1 MIFYHA
7 VVSSPF
13 RPSRLSKLVR
23 PTGRMS
29 SDDVHPPPQHKSSSS
44 SFADVFKTLAAGRQK
59 SQSPV
64 SHAVDNGGMEPL
76 PYAAEGRRG
85 SRITFG
91 FESLQL
97 QRGSATTN
105 TSEPRP
111 PPDFQSVLQ
120 TLDRHELISAA
131 EEADNV
137 ARNVHSYTAD
147 QAVAIWEAAHYL
159 VDESSPIEA
168 RRSGSKLMQAIA
180 SRPDLSPVARQT
192 LFETVSDNS
201 TSDVIPSRVN
211 SLIALTDH
219 GRKADFTN
227 VSILPIVASWIVPLY
242 DAAVLARSKLRKGKG
257 QRANGFVQD
266 DEELSGLFQF
276 IVDIITLQRHPPS
289 SQDTAVI
296 LEEIFTVCKRTRA
309 PSDIKISLAVF
320 DAIILSAEVPD
331 SCFMKLLEVLCSIHA
346 SVKSLSGP
354 TSRAVR
360 NLAKSRR
367 QKEVVN
373 ALHSFLDLPDSD
385 GRNLNVARGAVYIFR
400 DLVGACAQESMPQ
413 ISWEPLIKSLE
424 NAGMKDDGR
433 IDADI
438 LEVCLNMLEGD
449 FSNVSLEQD
458 WAGLVRILMK
468 SSHRIVEKPK
478 ISPPA
483 VSPNPQ
489 LSPTKTNMLDDV
501 HPSILASISRLT
513 GAIEKLWA
521 RLNSNQAFAAASFFM
536 EVHAHLSF
544 SQAKLA
550 LELYRN
556 DRLCHPEHPDWVENS
571 WKLLRDFIQYRQKP
585 CAIRIL
591 ALDVFKEAYFCEGS
605 ISLFNDKGFLAAL
618 IHDFSEEEDICFLQ
632 KLVEL
637 LVDTTRICKDD
648 DTFNLLAGTMSIS
661 MVKDQRDEDR
671 STPLTSPPTQQLCSS
686 TTPVDSSLSNVTCK
700 GLVRL
705 FLSSLNCPGDRA
717 AVIFEKLIDI
727 AVSPVRPPDSRLTA
741 LNILFKLRS
750 DSAGSILVTSKSEN
764 EYLVTV
770 LCRTADASRQNSVD
784 EGSADRNAK
793 ADDNG
798 RLPPKEPP
806 PHSSSRP
813 AVRGMSAQFRAFKLE
828 PPLWANM
835 RSDVMPEDPPQA
847 PSPYTFAYA
856 NSDTSESSGELSG
869 PQTTLKINIWL
880 EAIITLLQR
889 EKKDW
894 NIYSYVLAHLGP
906 QLTNMDYFK
915 SAIPQ
920 VKLLRSV
927 MCEQIKNE
935 SFHDPPAWSGVKK
948 SEVAI
953 CIFESLSLLINY
965 HQHFAKSEEDEIVR
979 TFMLGIGS
987 WDGTS
992 RGCIHALTV
1001 CCFEIPLSMTKSL
1014 NAILDKMSKVITRAH
1029 IAVHILEF
1037 LAILARL
1044 PDVYVNLREEE
1055 IRTVFGICVR
1065 YLQTS
1070 REQQNKAFEQSTTQS
1085 SRTTPARLSGGMREL
1100 ASATVEPTENL
1111 NADDLSRYVYTLTYH
1126 VMIFWFLSLKLQDRP
1141 KHVGWITK
1149 RLVYADDRGKD
1160 VVEEQSQVFIDMMQR
1175 VAYSDLGE
1183 TIPYEKFPPSPT
1195 DGPVSKKSWVV
1206 GLSIITVE
1214 TAGAS
1219 GLTQITK
1226 RQASGTTYA
1235 TYQQLTAPVLP
1246 HHIRL
1251 PHDSR
1256 SVSDDPTTRTAV
1268 LPSHVLMQMTTSAFP
1283 TPMSMQP
1290 IPLLE
1295 DDLTRRAIS
1304 TFDRNDIV
1312 DGHKIGVLYVGEGQT
1327 TEAEILSNS
1336 SGSRDYDHFVS
1347 GLGTKVQLK
1356 DAPFNTQGLHSDIDG
1371 ESTYAWRDRVTE
1383 IVYHIPTMMPT
1394 NLEADPHCINKKRHI
1409 GNDMVNIIFN
1419 RSNLDFNFDTIPS
1432 QFNFVNIVI
1441 SPVSR
1446 IANSDE
1452 TNEELSDPANCFYVV
1467 DVMCKPGFPELSAA
1481 SKSKVISGKS
1491 LAAFVRLIALNAS
1504 VLSLVWNRD
1513 GGEHVSAW
1521 LNRLREIRRLR
1532 NRISAPAHEGPEI
1545 VEGASATSY
1554 RRNTKASVFPEE
1566 GLSRPPARSYS
1577 SADWSPVS
1585 NYTITEGLD
1594 FSRWSR

>member
-1 MIFYHA
+1 MILYQAF
-7 VVSSPF
+7 VSSPF
-13 RPSRLSKLVR
+13 RPSRVAKLVR

-29 SDDVHPPPQHKSSSS
+29 SDDVHPSPQHKPSSS
-44 SFADVFKTLAAGRQK
+44 SFADVFKTLASGRQK

-64 SHAVDNGGMEPL
+64 SHAADNNMDPL
-76 PYAAEGRRG
+76 PYNEARRG

-105 TSEPRP
+105 AAEPRVP
-111 PPDFQSVLQ
+111 PEIHNVLQ
-120 TLDRHELISAA
+120 TLDRHEPTSAA
-131 EEADNV
+131 EEVDNFT
-137 ARNVHSYTAD
+137 RNVHTYTAD
-147 QAVAIWEAAHYL
+147 QAVAVWEAARFL
-159 VDESSPIEA
+159 VDESSPVEA

-180 SRPDLSPVARQT
+180 KRPDLSPAARQK
-192 LFETVSDNS
+192 LFETIADTS
-201 TSDVIPSRVN
+201 TPDVIPSRVN
-211 SLIALTDH
+211 SLITLTDH
-219 GRKADFTN
+219 GRKADFTD
-227 VSILPIVASWIVPLY
+227 VSILPTVASWIVPLY
-242 DAAVLARSKLRKGKG
+242 DAAVLTRSKLRKAKG
-257 QRANGFVQD
+257 QGSSGFNQD
-266 DEELSGLFQF
+266 DEDLGELFHF

-289 SQDTAVI
+289 CDDTAAV
-296 LEEIFTVCKRTRA
+296 LDQIFIVCKRTRS
-309 PSDIKISLAVF
+309 PSDIKNSLGVF
-320 DAIILSAEVPD
+320 DAIIVSAEVPD
-331 SCFMKLLEVLCSIHA
+331 SSFIKLLEVLCSIHA

-367 QKEVVN
+367 QPEVVK
-373 ALHSFLDLPDSD
+373 ALHSFLDLPDDD
-385 GRNLNVARGAVYIFR
+385 GRNLNVARGAVYIFK
-400 DLVGACAQESMPQ
+400 DLVGAYGQESMPQ
-413 ISWEPLIKSLE
+413 ISWDALIESLE
-424 NAGMKDDGR
+424 NAAMKDDGR

-449 FSNVSLEQD
+449 FSEVALQRD
-458 WAGLVRILMK
+458 WTGLVRILIK
-468 SSHRIVEKPK
+468 TSRRIIEKPNT
-478 ISPPA
+478 SPPA
-483 VSPNPQ
+483 VSQNPQ
-489 LSPTKTNMLDDV
+489 LSPTKTNVLDDV

-513 GAIEKLWA
+513 GSIEKLWS
-521 RLNSNQAFAAASFFM
+521 RLNSHQAFAAAEFFM
-536 EVHAHLSF
+536 QVHAHLGF
-544 SQAKLA
+544 SQARLA

-556 DRLCHPEHPDWVENS
+556 EKLCHPGHADWEENS
-571 WKLLRDFIQYRQKP
+571 WKLLRNFIQYHQKP
-585 CAIRIL
+585 CATRIL
-591 ALDVFKEAYFCEGS
+591 ALDVFREAYFNEES
-605 ISLFNDKGFLAAL
+605 ISMFKDKGFLAAL
-618 IHDFSEEEDICFLQ
+618 IHDFSDEGDVCFLQ

-637 LVDTTRICKDD
+637 LVDTTSICKGD
-648 DTFNLLAGTMSIS
+648 DTFNLLAGTMSVS
-661 MVKDQRDEDR
+661 MVKDEKSEEQPIPTY
-671 STPLTSPPTQQLCSS
+671 SPLAQQLCSS

-705 FLSSLNCPGDRA
+705 FIRSLDNQGNRA
-717 AVIFEKLIDI
+717 TVLFEKLIDI
-727 AVSPVRPPDSRLTA
+727 ARSCTRPPDSRLSA
-741 LNILFKLRS
+741 LRLLFKLRS
-750 DSAGSILVTSKSEN
+750 DSVGSIFLTPKSEN
-764 EYLVTV
+764 EYLVSV
-770 LCRTADASRQNSVD
+770 LCRAANASRQNSVD
-784 EGSADRNAK
+784 ESSTDRNAK
-793 ADDNG
+793 SEDSGKLSSKESSAGPLSKTSG
-798 RLPPKEPP
+798 R
-806 PHSSSRP
+806 
-813 AVRGMSAQFRAFKLE
+813 GIGAQHRTIKPE
-828 PPLWANM
+828 PPLWASM
-835 RSDVMPEDPPQA
+835 RFREMPEDLA
-847 PSPYTFAYA
+847 SSRSYVFAYA
-856 NSDTSESSGELSG
+856 DSDASESTEEVSGAR
-869 PQTTLKINIWL
+869 PTLKMSIWL
-880 EAIITLLQR
+880 EAIIAILQR
-889 EKKDW
+889 EKDW
-894 NIYSYVLAHLGP
+894 NVYSYLLAHLGP
-906 QLTNMDYFK
+906 QLTNMALFK
-915 SAIPQ
+915 NSIPQ

-935 SFHDPPAWSGVKK
+935 SFHEPPGWSGVKK
-948 SEVAI
+948 SEVAV
-953 CIFESLSLLINY
+953 CIFESLSLLISY
-965 HQHFAKSEEDEIVR
+965 HKHFAKSEEDEIVR
-979 TFMLGIGS
+979 TFMHGIGS
-987 WDGTS
+987 WEGTS

-1037 LAILARL
+1037 LALLARL

-1070 REQQNKAFEQSTTQS
+1070 REQQNKAAEQSTQS
-1085 SRTTPARLSGGMREL
+1085 KTTPARLSGGVREL
-1100 ASATVEPTENL
+1100 ASAAPEAADNPNGEN
-1111 NADDLSRYVYTLTYH
+1111 LSRYVYTLTYH

-1149 RLVYADDRGKD
+1149 RLVYTDDRGKD

-1183 TIPYEKFPPSPT
+1183 TIPFEKFPPSPD

-1235 TYQQLTAPVLP
+1235 TYKQMTAPVLP

-1256 SVSDDPTTRTAV
+1256 SVSDDPATRTAI

-1283 TPMSMQP
+1283 TPVSMQP

-1304 TFDRNDIV
+1304 TFDRNDTV
-1312 DGHKIGVLYVGEGQT
+1312 DGHKVGVLYVGEGQT

-1336 SGSRDYDHFVS
+1336 SGSRDYEHFLS

-1356 DAPFNTQGLHSDIDG
+1356 DAPFNTQGLHCDIDG

-1394 NLEADPHCINKKRHI
+1394 DLESDPQCINKKRHI

-1419 RSNLDFNFDTIPS
+1419 RSNLDFNFNTIPS

-1441 SPVSR
+1441 NPVNH
-1446 IANSDE
+1446 IANASE
-1452 TNEELSDPANCFYVV
+1452 TNEESCDPANCFYAVH
-1467 DVMCKPGFPELSAA
+1467 VMCKPGFPELSAA
-1481 SKSKVISGKS
+1481 SKPKVISGES
-1491 LAAFVRLIALNAS
+1491 LAPFVRLIALNAS
-1504 VLSLVWNRD
+1504 VLSLVWNRE

-1532 NRISAPAHEGPEI
+1532 NRISAPLHDGPEI
-1545 VEGASATSY
+1545 VEGSTSTSY
-1554 RRNTKASVFPEE
+1554 RRNTKPSVFPEE
-1566 GLSRPPARSYS
+1566 NQSRPPARSYS

-1585 NYTITEGLD
+1585 NYTVADGLD

>member
-1 MIFYHA
+1 
-7 VVSSPF
+7 
-13 RPSRLSKLVR
+13 
-23 PTGRMS
+23 MS
-29 SDDVHPPPQHKSSSS
+29 SDDVHSPPQHKSSSS

-64 SHAVDNGGMEPL
+64 SHAVDNGNMEP
-76 PYAAEGRRG
+76 PPFNEGRRG

-120 TLDRHELISAA
+120 ILDKHEPISAA

-137 ARNVHSYTAD
+137 TRNVHTYTVD
-147 QAVAIWEAAHYL
+147 QAVAIWEAARFL
-159 VDESSPIEA
+159 VDESSPVEA

-180 SRPDLSPVARQT
+180 SRPDLSPAARQT

-201 TSDVIPSRVN
+201 ASDVIPSRVN

-219 GRKADFTN
+219 GRKSDFTN

-242 DAAVLARSKLRKGKG
+242 DAAVLARSKLRKAKS
-257 QRANGFVQD
+257 QRSGGFSQD
-266 DEELSGLFQF
+266 DEDLSELFHF

-289 SQDTAVI
+289 CQDTAAV
-296 LEEIFTVCKRTRA
+296 LEQIFIVCKRTSS

-320 DAIILSAEVPD
+320 DAIIVSAEVPD
-331 SCFMKLLEVLCSIHA
+331 SCFIKLLEVLCSIHA

-367 QKEVVN
+367 QPEVVK

-385 GRNLNVARGAVYIFR
+385 GRNLNVARGAVYIFK
-400 DLVGACAQESMPQ
+400 DLVGAYGQEPMPQ
-413 ISWEPLIKSLE
+413 MSWEPLIQSLE
-424 NAGMKDDGR
+424 NAAMKDDGR

-438 LEVCLNMLEGD
+438 LEVCLNMLDGD
-449 FSNVSLEQD
+449 FSDVSLQQD
-458 WAGLVRILMK
+458 WTGFIRILIK
-468 SSHRIVEKPK
+468 SSHRIIQKPST
-478 ISPPA
+478 SPPA
-483 VSPNPQ
+483 VSHHPQ
-489 LSPTKTNMLDDV
+489 LSPTKANFLDEV

-513 GAIEKLWA
+513 GSIEKLWP
-521 RLNSNQAFAAASFFM
+521 RLNSHQAFAAAEFFM
-536 EVHAHLSF
+536 QVHAHLSF

-556 DRLCHPEHPDWVENS
+556 EKLCHPEHPDWEANS
-571 WKLLRDFIQYRQKP
+571 WKLLHDFIQYRQKP
-585 CAIRIL
+585 CATRIL
-591 ALDVFKEAYFCEGS
+591 ALGVFREAYFNEES
-605 ISLFNDKGFLAAL
+605 ISMFNNKGFLAAL

-637 LVDTTRICKDD
+637 LVGTTSICKDD
-648 DTFNLLAGTMSIS
+648 DTFDLLANTMSIS
-661 MVKDQRDEDR
+661 MAKDERTEEQPTPTISP
-671 STPLTSPPTQQLCSS
+671 STLQLCSS
-686 TTPVDSSLSNVTCK
+686 TTAADSSLSKVTCK

-705 FLSSLNCPGDRA
+705 FLRSLNNQGNRA

-727 AVSPVRPPDSRLTA
+727 ARSSVRPPDSRLAA
-741 LNILFKLRS
+741 LNLLFKLRS
-750 DSAGSILVTSKSEN
+750 DSLGSIFIIPKSEN

-770 LCRTADASRQNSVD
+770 LCRAADASRQNSVD
-784 EGSADRNAK
+784 ESSVDRNTKSEDSAK
-793 ADDNG
+793 ITS
-798 RLPPKEPP
+798 KE
-806 PHSSSRP
+806 SSTGPLSKP
-813 AVRGMSAQFRAFKLE
+813 AVRGMSAQFRSFKPE
-828 PPLWANM
+828 PPLWAST
-835 RSDVMPEDPPQA
+835 RFEAMPEDLPP
-847 PSPYTFAYA
+847 SSSSYVFSYA
-856 NSDTSESSGELSG
+856 DSDTSESSEEVSESK
-869 PQTTLKINIWL
+869 PTLKMNVWL
-880 EAIITLLQR
+880 EAIIAILQR
-889 EKKDW
+889 EKDW
-894 NIYSYVLAHLGP
+894 NVYSYVLAHLGP
-906 QLTNMDYFK
+906 QLTNMALFK
-915 SAIPQ
+915 SSIPQ

-927 MCEQIKNE
+927 LCEQIKNE
-935 SFHDPPAWSGVKK
+935 SFHEPPSWSGVKK
-948 SEVAI
+948 SEVAL
-953 CIFESLSLLINY
+953 CIFESLSLLISY
-965 HQHFAKSEEDEIVR
+965 HKHFAKSEEDEIVR
-979 TFMLGIGS
+979 TFMHGIGS

-1037 LAILARL
+1037 LALLARL

-1055 IRTVFGICVR
+1055 IRTVFGICIR

-1070 REQQNKAFEQSTTQS
+1070 REQQNKASEQSTPQP
-1085 SRTTPARLSGGMREL
+1085 RATPARLSGGVREL
-1100 ASATVEPTENL
+1100 ASAAAEPTENL
-1111 NADDLSRYVYTLTYH
+1111 NGEDLSRYVYTLTYH

-1149 RLVYADDRGKD
+1149 RLVYTDDRGKD

-1183 TIPYEKFPPSPT
+1183 TIPFEKFPPSPD

-1219 GLTQITK
+1219 GLTQISK

-1256 SVSDDPTTRTAV
+1256 SVSDDPATRTAI
-1268 LPSHVLMQMTTSAFP
+1268 LPSHVLMQMTASAFP
-1283 TPMSMQP
+1283 TPMSIQP

-1295 DDLTRRAIS
+1295 DDLTRRAIN
-1304 TFDRNDIV
+1304 TFDRNDTV
-1312 DGHKIGVLYVGEGQT
+1312 DGHKVGVLYVGEGQS

-1336 SGSRDYDHFVS
+1336 SGSRDYEHFLS

-1383 IVYHIPTMMPT
+1383 IVFHIPTMMPT
-1394 NLEADPHCINKKRHI
+1394 NLEADPQCVNKKRHI

-1419 RSNLDFNFDTIPS
+1419 RSNLNFNFDTIPS

-1446 IANSDE
+1446 ISNPDE
-1452 TNEELSDPANCFYVV
+1452 TEEETCDPTNCFYAVNV
-1467 DVMCKPGFPELSAA
+1467 ICKPGFPELSAA
-1481 SKSKVISGKS
+1481 SKPKVISGES
-1491 LAAFVRLIALNAS
+1491 LASFVRLIALNAS
-1504 VLSLVWNRD
+1504 VLSLVWNRE

-1532 NRISAPAHEGPEI
+1532 NRISAPAHEGPDI
-1545 VEGASATSY
+1545 VESASSTSY
-1554 RRNTKASVFPEE
+1554 RRNTKGNVFPDESQ
-1566 GLSRPPARSYS
+1566 SRPPARSHS

-1585 NYTITEGLD
+1585 NYTVADGLD